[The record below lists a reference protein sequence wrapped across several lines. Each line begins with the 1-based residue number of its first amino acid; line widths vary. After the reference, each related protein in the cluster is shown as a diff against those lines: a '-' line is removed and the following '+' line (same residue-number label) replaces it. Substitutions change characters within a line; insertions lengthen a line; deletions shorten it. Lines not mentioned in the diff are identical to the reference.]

1 MPRLRTSEG
10 GLSGGSCKAGSQNS
24 LEESYSFIPR
34 HEERGQVGGVMGRE
48 SHPFIQQVFVE
59 QAESPEPHGQ
69 GAPQCLEVREE
80 RGPGTLRALPGG
92 WAFSLHWEVVLVWS
106 GVPRTRKSWDRGAGG
121 MRFPETHMTP
131 WCGS

>member
-1 MPRLRTSEG
+1 
-10 GLSGGSCKAGSQNS
+10 
-24 LEESYSFIPR
+24 
-34 HEERGQVGGVMGRE
+34 MGRE

-69 GAPQCLEVREE
+69 SAPQCLEVREE
-80 RGPGTLRALPGG
+80 RGPGTLSALPGG

-106 GVPRTRKSWDRGAGG
+106 GVPRTRKSWDGGAGG
-121 MRFPETHMTP
+121 MRFPETHTTP